1 MKLRSGSLHR
11 WMIVVAIVTITCSAS
26 AQDADVM
33 TPAQINGFVG
43 YLEQLGEYRRAGYE
57 LERLLSGTSQPSDSL
72 PLRINSLYVQA
83 GEYSLAEATLRRAIQ
98 RAPEVP
104 SPELRY
110 QLASTLYRQ
119 QRYADAATVLDSLNR
134 YLLPTSSGGRLV
146 SAHLLRSL
154 CSAEQQQW
162 DEARKGAI
170 NARGTAA
177 GGPQQQAVDSIIAVI
192 DMAGSIPMRSPLL
205 AGVLSTLVPG
215 LGKVYT
221 GHPTDGLLSLISIA
235 TFAYASYD
243 GFATSGSS
251 SVRGW
256 IFGTLAGGLYLGNI
270 YGSALSAS
278 IVRDEATRQLQTRLR
293 LSFSLAGVP

>member
-1 MKLRSGSLHR
+1 MLSRSLNR
-11 WMIVVAIVTITCSAS
+11 VMIVVAIVTIACYAS

-33 TPAQINGFVG
+33 TPAQIDGFAR
-43 YLEQLGEYRRAGYE
+43 YLEELGEYRRAGNE
-57 LERLLSGTSQPSDSL
+57 LQRLLTGTSLPSDSL
-72 PLRINSLYVQA
+72 PLRISSLYVQA

-98 RAPEVP
+98 TAPQV
-104 SPELRY
+104 SLPEMRY

-119 QRYADAATVLDSLNR
+119 QRYADAATVLDSLNG
-134 YLLPTSSGGRLV
+134 YLLSTSSDGRIV

-162 DEARKGAI
+162 DAARKGAT
-170 NARGTAA
+170 NARDYSAT
-177 GGPQQQAVDSIIAVI
+177 GPQQRAIDTVIAVI
-192 DMAGSIPMRSPLL
+192 NMSSDIPMKSPLL
-205 AGVLSTLVPG
+205 AGVLSTIVPG

-221 GHPTDGLLSLISIA
+221 GHSTDGLLSLLSIA

-243 GFATSGSS
+243 GFVTSGSS

-278 IVRDEATRQLQTRLR
+278 IVRDEATRHLQTRLR

>member
-1 MKLRSGSLHR
+1 MLSRSLNR
-11 WMIVVAIVTITCSAS
+11 VMIVVAIVTIACYAS

-33 TPAQINGFVG
+33 TPAQIDGFAR
-43 YLEQLGEYRRAGYE
+43 YLEELGEYRRAGNE
-57 LERLLSGTSQPSDSL
+57 LQRLLTGTSLPSDSL
-72 PLRINSLYVQA
+72 PLRISSLYVQA

-98 RAPEVP
+98 TAPQV
-104 SPELRY
+104 SLPEMRY

-119 QRYADAATVLDSLNR
+119 QRYADAATVLDSLNG
-134 YLLPTSSGGRLV
+134 YLLSTSSDGRIV

-162 DEARKGAI
+162 DAARKGAT
-170 NARGTAA
+170 NARDYSAT
-177 GGPQQQAVDSIIAVI
+177 GPQQRAIDTVIAVI
-192 DMAGSIPMRSPLL
+192 NMSSDIPMKSPLL
-205 AGVLSTLVPG
+205 AGVLSTIVPG

-221 GHPTDGLLSLISIA
+221 GHSTDGLLSLLSIA

-243 GFATSGSS
+243 GFVTSGSS

>member
-1 MKLRSGSLHR
+1 MLSRSLNR
-11 WMIVVAIVTITCSAS
+11 VMIVVAIVTIACYAS

-33 TPAQINGFVG
+33 TPAQIDGFAR
-43 YLEQLGEYRRAGYE
+43 YLEELGEYRRAGNE
-57 LERLLSGTSQPSDSL
+57 LQRLLTGTSLPSDSL
-72 PLRINSLYVQA
+72 PLRINSLYVRA

-98 RAPEVP
+98 TAPQV
-104 SPELRY
+104 SLPEMRY

-119 QRYADAATVLDSLNR
+119 QRYADAATVLDSLNG
-134 YLLPTSSGGRLV
+134 YLLSTSSDGRIV

-162 DEARKGAI
+162 DAARKGAT
-170 NARGTAA
+170 NARDYSAT
-177 GGPQQQAVDSIIAVI
+177 GPQQRAIDTVIAVI
-192 DMAGSIPMRSPLL
+192 NMSSDIPMKSPLL
-205 AGVLSTLVPG
+205 AGVLSTIVPG

-221 GHPTDGLLSLISIA
+221 GHSTDGLLSLLSIA

-243 GFATSGSS
+243 GFVTSGSS

>member
-1 MKLRSGSLHR
+1 MTMLSGSRHR
-11 WMIVVAIVTITCSAS
+11 WMIVVAITTITCCAT

-33 TPAQINGFVG
+33 TPAQIDGFAR
-43 YLEQLGEYRRAGYE
+43 YLEELGEFRRAGNE
-57 LERLLSGTSQPSDSL
+57 LERLLTGTSSPSDSL
-72 PLRINSLYVQA
+72 PLRINSFYVRA

-98 RAPEVP
+98 TAPQVP
-104 SPELRY
+104 SPEMRY

-119 QRYADAATVLDSLNR
+119 QRYADAATVLDSLNG
-134 YLLPTSSGGRLV
+134 YLLSTSSHGRIV

-162 DEARKGAI
+162 DEARKGAT
-170 NARGTAA
+170 NARGTIA
-177 GGPQQQAVDSIIAVI
+177 GGPQQQAVDSIIALI
-192 DMAGSIPMRSPLL
+192 DMAGNIPMKSPLL
-205 AGVLSTLVPG
+205 AGVLSTIVPG

-221 GHPTDGLLSLISIA
+221 GHSTDGLLSLLSIA

-243 GFATSGSS
+243 GFVTSGSS

-293 LSFSLAGVP
+293 FSFSLAGVP